1 MHRRISGKDVSAYSN
16 QEVSDTDV
24 DSSVDEEVE
33 YRNGRLE
40 RSSGNSTF
48 NFVNKTDSSTADD
61 GEATD
66 FSLSQLFSASGS
78 YLMEVQSCRRLSKYA
93 LGLKKKKLF
102 SAMRSDLREEDLTAT
117 RDESKS
123 SSRICMHDV

>member
-1 MHRRISGKDVSAYSN
+1 MHRRVSKKDVSAYSN
-16 QEVSDTDV
+16 QEASDDV

-48 NFVNKTDSSTADD
+48 NVMNKTDSNAESD
-61 GEATD
+61 GDGSD

-78 YLMEVQSCRRLSKYA
+78 YLMEVQSCRRLNKYA
-93 LGLKKKKLF
+93 LGLQKKKLF
-102 SAMRSDLREEDLTAT
+102 SAMRSDSREEDLGAT
-117 RDESKS
+117 RDESKYKWY
-123 SSRICMHDV
+123 